1 MQISAERDALNRE
14 KGQLARQV
22 NLLESLGREL
32 QRQNLEEKARINL
45 VARLISS
52 VSRSV
57 TQARLTAELQAE
69 TAARLKTTTVFEVSF
84 RCGSS
89 PCSCSKTVR

>member
-32 QRQNLEEKARINL
+32 QRQNLEEKARINFSSSIDF
-45 VARLISS
+45 ISFTICYS
-52 VSRSV
+52 G
-57 TQARLTAELQAE
+57 
-69 TAARLKTTTVFEVSF
+69 TTDRGAS
-84 RCGSS
+84 G
-89 PCSCSKTVR
+89 